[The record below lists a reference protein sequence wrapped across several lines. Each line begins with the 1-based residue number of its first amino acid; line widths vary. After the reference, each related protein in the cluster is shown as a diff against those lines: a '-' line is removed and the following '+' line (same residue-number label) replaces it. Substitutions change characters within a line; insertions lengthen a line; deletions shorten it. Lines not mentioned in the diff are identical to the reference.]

1 MKLLFAGAVLLTAPL
16 IFGQP
21 RPGGPP
27 PTQQRRA
34 GPPQQQA
41 QKEYKPEEL
50 CTVEGYVR
58 NSSTGEALAKAN
70 VSLFSNGGGGG
81 RGGPQQQLGAAT
93 DSTGKFTIRG
103 IEPGQYRISAGR
115 NGYVR
120 SEQSGRR
127 AISPGPALT
136 LATSQKITNIEV
148 RLTPHGVVTGRIHD
162 SDGEPVVRANVQ
174 LMRYHF
180 NQQGQREL
188 TQMNGDQT
196 NDLGEYRIFG
206 VPPGKYFVSVV
217 AGDGPFWTGGGAI
230 AEVTSG
236 IESAVPTYY
245 PGAADP
251 SQATV
256 IEVPMGGSVQ
266 GIDVRV
272 LKARTYQVSGVV
284 VGAPAGRRQGMV
296 MLVPNS
302 RTAGLQSFRPLMGQW
317 RPDGKFTVRGVSP
330 GSYLIMANSFENDQR
345 MQGTGEVEVGD
356 RNVDNAQ
363 VTMQPSFELTG
374 LVRLEGEGAVEFNNT
389 NLSLMPRER
398 GTRFGGM
405 GGGGGRVEAD
415 GKIALRQIMAGHY
428 DVLVNGLPENHY
440 VKTIRVGEADA
451 LTDGARIL
459 PGMQLDVVVSAK
471 SARVSGSV
479 TNEKGEPVGSA
490 SVVLFAPK
498 APPARRMKMAPVDQQ
513 GQFSLSGIAPGD
525 YYLAAL
531 DETESGVFWDPE
543 FLVKHD
549 KLIEKISL
557 RESATE
563 SKTLK
568 LIVTGQ

>member
-1 MKLLFAGAVLLTAPL
+1 MRLLFAGAVLMTAPS

-21 RPGGPP
+21 RQVGPLPG
-27 PTQQRRA
+27 QRRA

-58 NSSTGEALAKAN
+58 NSSTGEPLAKAN
-70 VSLFSNGGGGG
+70 VTFAAGGG
-81 RGGPQQQLGAAT
+81 RSQQQPLGAAT
-93 DSTGKFTIRG
+93 DSTGKFMIRG
-103 IEPGQYRISAGR
+103 IEPGQYRISVGR

-127 AISPGPALT
+127 AISPGPGLT
-136 LATSQKITNIEV
+136 LSTGQKITNIEV

-174 LMRYHF
+174 LLRYHF

-188 TQMNGDQT
+188 MQMNGGQT

-217 AGDGPFWTGGGAI
+217 TGDGPFWPGGNVVGDA
-230 AEVTSG
+230 ASG
-236 IESAVPTYY
+236 IESPVATYY
-245 PGAADP
+245 PGAADAA
-251 SQATV
+251 QATS

-266 GIDVRV
+266 GIDIRV

-296 MLVPNS
+296 ALIPTSGSDGTMQI
-302 RTAGLQSFRPLMGQW
+302 ARPTMGSW
-317 RPDGKFTVRGVSP
+317 RPDGKFTVRGVAP
-330 GSYLIMANSFENDQR
+330 GAYTIMANSFDNDQR
-345 MQGTGEVEVGD
+345 MQGTGEVQVGD

-363 VTMQPSFELTG
+363 VVMQPSFELGG
-374 LVRLEGEGAVEFNNT
+374 LVRLEGEGAAEFNNA
-389 NLSLMPRER
+389 NLSLMPRDR
-398 GTRFGGM
+398 SARFG
-405 GGGGGRVEAD
+405 GGGGGRVEAG
-415 GKIALRQIMAGHY
+415 GKITLRQINAGHY
-428 DVLVNGLPENHY
+428 DLLVNGLPENHY

-479 TNEKGEPVGSA
+479 ANEKGEPVGSA

-498 APPARRMKMAPVDQQ
+498 APPSRRMKMASVDQQ

-543 FLVKHD
+543 FLVKHE

-568 LIVTGQ
+568 LLVTGQ

>member
-1 MKLLFAGAVLLTAPL
+1 MRLLFAGAVLMTAPL
-16 IFGQP
+16 IFGQA

-27 PTQQRRA
+27 PAQRRA
-34 GPPQQQA
+34 GSPQQQA
-41 QKEYKPEEL
+41 PKEYKPEEL
-50 CTVEGYVR
+50 CSVEGYVR
-58 NSSTGEALAKAN
+58 NSSTGEALAKAS
-70 VSLFSNGGGGG
+70 VTLSSNSGGGG
-81 RGGPQQQLGAAT
+81 RGQQQLGAFT
-93 DSTGKFTIRG
+93 DSAGKFTIGG

-136 LATSQKITNIEV
+136 LSAGQKITNFEV
-148 RLTPHGVVTGRIHD
+148 RLTPHGVVTGRIND
-162 SDGEPVVRANVQ
+162 SDGEPVVHASVQ
-174 LMRYHF
+174 LMRYRF

-188 TQMNGDQT
+188 TQMNNGQT

-217 AGDGPFWTGGGAI
+217 SGNGSLGWGGGVLADS
-230 AEVTSG
+230 ASG
-236 IESAVPTYY
+236 IESSVPTYY
-245 PGAADP
+245 PGAADAA
-251 SQATV
+251 QATS
-256 IEVPMGGSVQ
+256 IDVPMGGSVQ
-266 GIDVRV
+266 GIDIRV

-296 MLVPNS
+296 ALIPTSGSDGM
-302 RTAGLQSFRPLMGQW
+302 TMMMQIARPTMGNW
-317 RPDGKFTVRGVSP
+317 RPDGKFTVRGVAP
-330 GSYLIMANSFENDQR
+330 GSYTIVANSFDGDQR
-345 MQGTGEVEVGD
+345 TQGTGEVQVGD

-363 VTMQPSFELTG
+363 VVMQPSFEVTG
-374 LVRLEGEGAVEFNNT
+374 LVRLDGEGAVEFNNAV
-389 NLSLMPRER
+389 LSLMPRER
-398 GTRFGGM
+398 GARFG

-415 GKIALRQIMAGHY
+415 GKVTLRQINAGHY
-428 DVLVNGLPENHY
+428 DVMVNGLPENHY

-479 TNEKGEPVGSA
+479 ANEKGEPVGSA

-498 APPARRMKMAPVDQQ
+498 APPSRRMKMASVDQQ
-513 GQFSLSGIAPGD
+513 GQFSLTGVAPGD

-531 DETESGVFWDPE
+531 DETESGFFWDPE
-543 FLVKHD
+543 FLVKHE
-549 KLIEKISL
+549 KVIEKISL

-563 SKTLK
+563 SKALK

>member
-1 MKLLFAGAVLLTAPL
+1 MRLLFAGAVLLTAPL

-27 PTQQRRA
+27 PAPQRRA

-81 RGGPQQQLGAAT
+81 RGQQQLGAAT

-136 LATSQKITNIEV
+136 LATSQKMTNIEV

-188 TQMNGDQT
+188 MQMNGGQT

-217 AGDGPFWTGGGAI
+217 AGDGPFWPGGGMVGDA
-230 AEVTSG
+230 ASG
-236 IESAVPTYY
+236 IESAIATYY
-245 PGAADP
+245 PGAAEP
-251 SQATV
+251 SQATA
-256 IEVPMGGSVQ
+256 IEVPMGGAVQ
-266 GIDVRV
+266 GIDIGV

-296 MLVPNS
+296 ALIPASGPEGMMAIQF
-302 RTAGLQSFRPLMGQW
+302 TRPTMGNW
-317 RPDGKFTVRGVSP
+317 RPDGKFTVRGVAP
-330 GSYLIMANSFENDQR
+330 GSYTIVANSFDGDQR
-345 MQGTGEVEVGD
+345 TQGTGEVQVGD

-363 VTMQPSFELTG
+363 VVMQPSFELTG
-374 LVRLEGEGAVEFNNT
+374 VVRLDGEGTVEFNNA

-398 GTRFGGM
+398 GGRFG

-415 GKIALRQIMAGHY
+415 GKITLRQINAGHY
-428 DVLVNGLPENHY
+428 DVMVNGLPENHY

-451 LTDGARIL
+451 LADGARIL

-471 SARVSGSV
+471 SARVTGSV

-498 APPARRMKMAPVDQQ
+498 APPSRRLRMASVDQQ

-531 DETESGVFWDPE
+531 DEIESGVFWDPE
-543 FLVKHD
+543 FLVKHE